1 MTIPA
6 RFALGSLLCLSAA
19 SVAAHDFK
27 HGPITIA
34 HPFVRVDTAC
44 DGPVTR
50 AYVMLLVNQG
60 SQPDRLVGAQL
71 GDGHRGRILA
81 APKAESGVPQPVAG
95 VDLPAGARSSL
106 MPPALVIEFPLPSR
120 DLQQG
125 AAVPGVLQFERAG
138 AARIRLMIEAAKS
151 TGKGCAAAGGPS
163 HGKHQHPR
171 GHKH

>member
-44 DGPVTR
+44 DGPVTK

-60 SQPDRLVGAQL
+60 GQPDRLVGAQL
-71 GDGHRGRILA
+71 GDGLRGRILA
-81 APKAESGVPQPVAG
+81 SPRSGGGAPQPVAG
-95 VDLPAGARSSL
+95 LDLPAGGRASL
-106 MPPALVIEFPLPSR
+106 MPPAHVIEFPQASR

-125 AAVPGVLQFERAG
+125 AALPGVLQFERAG
-138 AARIRLMIEAAKS
+138 AARISFMIEAAKS
-151 TGKGCAAAGGPS
+151 TGKGCAAAGAPP
-163 HGKHQHPR
+163 HGKHSP